1 MSEIIVEMGGI
12 EIGREN
18 DTLLSLGLGSCVG
31 VIIYDPLRR
40 IAGLA
45 HVMLPSSLEHDFPV
59 IEKKALIADRD
70 IITRRLIKDIIT
82 SDFAVILESQEKDET
97 ISIYRKLKPQL
108 SFISAFLPPTNGL
121 DAIHTLLSIDQD
133 INAIVISPSIESGT
147 LSHYLSN
154 GAREVIL
161 APFTELKI
169 KSCVDYVIHKDLLK
183 FADRAVPTLI
193 GKMMNSGAEKSNLV
207 AKIVGGAHMFPTL
220 MDEEVMNIGK
230 HNIEAVKRILHEFG
244 IRVTSE
250 ETGAS
255 IGRTV
260 IFEVNTGIM
269 KIRTKDGTRSV

>member
-31 VIIYDPLRR
+31 VIIYDPIKK

-45 HVMLPSSLEHDFPV
+45 HVMLPNSQDHEFPV

-70 IITRRLIKDIIT
+70 IITRRQIKDIIT
-82 SDFAVILESQEKDET
+82 HDFAVILESKEKDET
-97 ISIYRKLKPQL
+97 VSVYRQLKPHM

-121 DAIHTLLSIDQD
+121 DAIHALLNIDHD
-133 INAIVISPSIESGT
+133 INAIVLSPSTDPST
-147 LSHYLSN
+147 LSQYLSN

-169 KSCVDYVIHKDLLK
+169 KSCVDYIIHKNLLK
-183 FADRAVPTLI
+183 FADRAVPTII
-193 GKMMNSGAEKSNLV
+193 GKMMNSGAEKSNLM

-220 MDEEVMNIGK
+220 MDEEIMNIGK
-230 HNIEAVKRILHEFG
+230 QNIEAVKRILHEFG

-250 ETGAS
+250 ETGAN
-255 IGRTV
+255 IGRTA
-260 IFEVNTGIM
+260 IFEINTGIL
-269 KIRTKDGTRSV
+269 KIRTKDGTRII